1 MVYQPLADAHADKSW
16 DMAVPAH
23 LTPPR
28 PLRLFEPA
36 EPVYVVALLPD
47 HPPCHAEMAQKNWQI
62 IRATGPERIGPRW
75 WDADQKGIKPVIIT
89 AWKQVMAGGYGFTA
103 KVCQNAVKPPN
114 GLCMGALHD

>member
-1 MVYQPLADAHADKSW
+1 MGWCRPHDAHADKSW

-23 LTPPR
+23 LTAPR

-47 HPPCHAEMAQKNWQI
+47 HPPAMLRWRRKNWQI

-75 WDADQKGIKPVIIT
+75 WDADQKGIKTRDYYRVETVDGRRLWVYREGLPERGET
-89 AWKQVMAGGYGFTA
+89 AEWFVHGCFA
-103 KVCQNAVKPPN
+103 
-114 GLCMGALHD
+114 